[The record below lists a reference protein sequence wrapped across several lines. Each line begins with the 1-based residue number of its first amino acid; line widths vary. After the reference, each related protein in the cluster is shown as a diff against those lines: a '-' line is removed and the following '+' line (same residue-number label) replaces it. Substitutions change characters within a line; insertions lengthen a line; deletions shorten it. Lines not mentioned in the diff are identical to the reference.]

1 MGVKLISKEVEWY
14 EPDGYK
20 DDPKPPKFKVKRV
33 GADVYSEITLDANVD
48 SEGNSKPSAR
58 SLKKAILTGLLDW
71 ENIGDNEDMTK
82 SKILRLPP
90 ALYLD
95 VALHIIEI
103 SSLTEEE
110 AKN

>member
-33 GADVYSEITLDANVD
+33 GADVYSEISLDGDID
-48 SEGNSKPSAR
+48 SEGNTKPSAR

-71 ENIGDNEDMTK
+71 ENVGDGPMKK
-82 SKILRLPP
+82 SSIFRLPP

>member
-1 MGVKLISKEVEWY
+1 MGIKLISKEVEWY
-14 EPDGYK
+14 IPDGYEN
-20 DDPKPPKFKVKRV
+20 DPSPPRFKVKRL
-33 GADVYSEITLDANVD
+33 GADTYAEITLDADVD
-48 SEGNSKPSAR
+48 KEGNKKPSAR
-58 SLKKAILTGLLDW
+58 SLKKAILTGLVDW
-71 ENIGDNEDMTK
+71 ENVDDGPMTK

-90 ALYLD
+90 SLYLD